1 MDAPRPDL
9 SGQETGAV
17 GRPGPWLVPAV
28 LVACTGVSILS
39 TDLYLPSLPHLPE
52 LLHTDTTTVQ
62 LTLSLNIA
70 AYSVAQ
76 LLHGPLSDRFG
87 RRFLLIAGMIGFFV
101 ATLVCGLAADI
112 DTLIA
117 GRIGQGLTASVGS
130 VVIVLIIRDLYHG
143 SKAMQVMAAYG
154 VALGLVPAVG
164 PLIGGFV
171 FVNLGWQANFL
182 LLAGAI
188 VIVFCLVLRF
198 VPETGDRNPHALRP
212 RAMLSAYAQ
221 LLRNRGYLR
230 YYLPLTFSF
239 GALFA
244 FLTEGPFLVIQRFGV
259 ATEAYGLYHAIIV
272 VAYMAGSLAVGRLA
286 GRVQPADFVRLSMSS
301 GAGGAFLLL
310 LPVLLG
316 YESLWLIMSGM
327 ALYALS
333 LGFILAS
340 GPMCMLAAVEDGPK
354 GSASALAGASQMAAG
369 SLAGF
374 IVAFT
379 HDGSALPMTATIAGF
394 LVLAVGGYRLCRPDQ
409 PVAM

>member
-1 MDAPRPDL
+1 M
-9 SGQETGAV
+9 
-17 GRPGPWLVPAV
+17 VPTV
-28 LVACTGVSILS
+28 LVTCTGVSILS
-39 TDLYLPSLPHLPE
+39 TDLYLPSLPHLPG
-52 LLHTDTTTVQ
+52 LLQTDTTTVQ
-62 LTLSLNIA
+62 LTLSLNIG
-70 AYSVAQ
+70 AYAVAQ

-87 RRFLLIAGMIGFFV
+87 RRFLLVVGMIGFFIT
-101 ATLVCGLAADI
+101 TLICGLAANI
-112 DTLIA
+112 DMLIL

-130 VVIVLIIRDLYHG
+130 VVIVLIIRDLYQG

-171 FVNLGWQANFL
+171 FVELGWQANFL
-182 LLAGAI
+182 LLAAAI
-188 VIVFCLVLRF
+188 LVVLGLVLRF
-198 VPETGDRNPHALRP
+198 VPETGERNPDALRP
-212 RAMLSAYAQ
+212 QAMLAAYAA

-244 FLTEGPFLVIQRFGV
+244 FLTEGAFLIIQRFSV

-286 GRVQPADFVRLSMSS
+286 ARVQPADFVRLSMAS
-301 GAGGAFLLL
+301 GASGALVLL

-316 YESLWLIMSGM
+316 HESLWVIMAGM
-327 ALYALS
+327 ALYATS

-340 GPMCMLAAVEDGPK
+340 GPMCMLAAVEGGPK

-379 HDGSALPMTATIAGF
+379 HDGTALPMTATIAGF
-394 LVLAVGGYRLCRPDQ
+394 LVLAVSGYRLCHPKI
-409 PVAM
+409 